1 MQQGLCGDHYEE
13 NSAFI
18 NSLYPKSLDA
28 FNNSTVADVTDNG
41 TFSNSS
47 EGAGTSETDN
57 SNAIKLVNS
66 KGGRQFS
73 FTQKIISPERG
84 SPQKFYS
91 ASGLD
96 NLRSR
101 FGDNMGD
108 YRLSSGTFF
117 GYDGVNPTTVSRPPA
132 PTKES
137 ERKSEV
143 SNFEARTSSYA
154 GAFHMISGVKN
165 NTKHMDALDGKMPWL
180 LAESGIDYLDTEY
193 WGSGYPGDLF
203 GLSIALDG

>member
-1 MQQGLCGDHYEE
+1 MALIDIKKYDFDIDIELRYAKKNNITGRKIFVEE
-13 NSAFI
+13 KCLLIKEAAEKLFLASKIAKTFDCKLKI
-18 NSLYPKSLDA
+18 FDAYRPKYVQEVLWN
-28 FNNSTVADVTDNG
+28 FCPNADFLTD
-41 TFSNSS
+41 
-47 EGAGTSETDN
+47 
-57 SNAIKLVNS
+57 
-66 KGGRQFS
+66 
-73 FTQKIISPERG
+73 PERG

-108 YRLSSGTFF
+108 IRLSSGTFF

-143 SNFEARTSSYA
+143 SKFEGRTSSYA

-165 NTKHMDALDGKMPWL
+165 NTTRYV
-180 LAESGIDYLDTEY
+180 E
-193 WGSGYPGDLF
+193 GS
-203 GLSIALDG
+203 I